1 MSSTSDTPE
10 RPEQGLPPRPK
21 SGRRPPTIDLAAGE
35 TAPAG
40 DAVPTP
46 SERAMPEGLTR
57 EDTAPAA
64 GVSAYGPGSDS
75 EPAAE
80 TSSDRTRRG
89 ETSSD
94 QTAAAANPP
103 GGTADAPAG
112 SAAPAGRTHGERGG
126 SGVIKVLAAAVI
138 GGAVALGGASAMMSR
153 GVIKVPEAAET
164 EQALDALGQ
173 RVATLETKATDNP
186 AAAGDAALKDV
197 EARLAKLEAAMANG
211 APQADLGALQ
221 TEVKSG
227 LADLGKQVEAAAQ
240 AAQAAQAGL
249 GQLGARV
256 DEIDKKIAANDLSG
270 VREAV
275 GRLNADADAKAAA
288 LGKLQAQI
296 EGVAQSVE
304 RTVGS
309 ESSAATSFA
318 LSSLERA
325 AAEGRGF
332 ASELS
337 LIAATVANPA
347 LIDPLKA
354 VATNPP
360 PSAEAIAAQWPEAEK
375 AILAAAA
382 PPVGDGLLDKLEA
395 SAKSLI
401 VVRPNGPVDGT
412 DAEAVASRINAD
424 VKDGALAAAL
434 KEWQSLP
441 EASQKASQAWGD
453 DLAKRVALDE
463 GVAALKQA
471 VLGLL
476 AERTGAAAARA
487 PAPQPAAN

>member
-10 RPEQGLPPRPK
+10 RPEQGLPPRAK

-35 TAPAG
+35 TTAAG
-40 DAVPTP
+40 DTVPTP
-46 SERAMPEGLTR
+46 SERAMPEGLPR
-57 EDTAPAA
+57 EDTAPAPSA
-64 GVSAYGPGSDS
+64 SVSAYGPGSDS
-75 EPAAE
+75 TDE
-80 TSSDRTRRG
+80 TPRD
-89 ETSSD
+89 E
-94 QTAAAANPP
+94 TAASGATPDA
-103 GGTADAPAG
+103 TTDAPAG
-112 SAAPAGRTHGERGG
+112 SAGHAAHAREERGG
-126 SGVIKVLAAAVI
+126 SGAIKLIAAAVI
-138 GGAVALGGASAMMSR
+138 GGAVAIGGASALISR
-153 GVIKVPEAAET
+153 GVIKSPEVTAT
-164 EQALDALGQ
+164 SDALQSLGQ
-173 RVATLETKATDNP
+173 RVATLENQAASNP

-197 EARLAKLEAAMANG
+197 EARLAKLESAVANG
-211 APQADLGALQ
+211 TPQADLGALQ
-221 TEVKSG
+221 SELKTDI
-227 LADLGKQVEAAAQ
+227 ADLGKQVEAAAKAAE
-240 AAQAAQAGL
+240 AAQTGL
-249 GQLGARV
+249 TQLGARV

-270 VREAV
+270 VRDAV

-288 LGKLQAQI
+288 IAQLQTQI

-337 LIAATVANPA
+337 LIAATVANPT

-360 PSAEAIAAQWPEAEK
+360 PSAETIAAQWPEAEK

-395 SAKSLI
+395 SAKALI
-401 VVRPNGPVDGT
+401 VVRPSGPVDGS
-412 DAEAVASRINAD
+412 DPEAIVSRINAD
-424 VKDGALAAAL
+424 VQNGALAAAL

-441 EASQKASQAWGD
+441 EASQKASQTWGD
-453 DLAKRVALDE
+453 DLAHRVALDD

-471 VLGLL
+471 VLGVL

-487 PAPQPAAN
+487 GAPQPAAN